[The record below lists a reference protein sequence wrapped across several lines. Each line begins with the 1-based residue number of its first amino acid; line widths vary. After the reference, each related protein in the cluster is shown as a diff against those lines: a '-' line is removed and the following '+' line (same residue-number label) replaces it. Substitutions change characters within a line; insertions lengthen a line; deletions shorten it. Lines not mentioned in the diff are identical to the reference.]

1 VTLDFTLELSEEQ
14 QALRSTVREFAEGEI
29 APFAETWDRDRA
41 FPIDAIRK
49 LGALGVM
56 GLAFPEAYGGL
67 GAGTLSFAVTLEEL
81 ARVDSSVAITVAAS
95 VSLGGAPILGFGTEA
110 QKQRWL
116 VPLARG
122 ETLGAFAS
130 TEPGMGSDVQG
141 LSTTARQHDG
151 GWLINGTKAYITN
164 AGTALSAF
172 VTTTAITGDRSP
184 SSATTGERSPSSA
197 VAGEG
202 SSSSAT
208 TGERG
213 PSRPEATTNQQ
224 AARRHEV
231 TTFIVPVDA
240 PGFAAQAP
248 YNKMGWHASDTREL
262 TYQDCRVPE
271 DALLGE
277 RGGGARIF
285 LSTLDGGRI
294 GVAAMG
300 VGLAQ
305 GCFDHSI
312 RWANQRCAFGQP
324 IARFQAVSF
333 ELADL
338 KTRIEAARALVYR
351 AAALKDAA
359 RPTTEAAAA
368 AKLFASELAVHA
380 ANVAMQVHGGY
391 GYMEASGIPRYYR
404 DAKILTI
411 GEGTSEI
418 LKLVIARQIGLAV

>member
-1 VTLDFTLELSEEQ
+1 LDFGLELSEEQ
-14 QALRSTVREFAEGEI
+14 RALRDTVREFAEAEI
-29 APFAETWDRDRA
+29 APFAGEWDRTEI
-41 FPIDAIRK
+41 FPASTIRK
-49 LGALGVM
+49 LGQLGVM
-56 GLAFPEAYGGL
+56 GLPFPEKYGGVD
-67 GAGTLSFAVTLEEL
+67 AGTLSMAVALEEL

-95 VSLGGAPILGFGTEA
+95 VSLGGAPLLNFGTEE

-122 ETLGAFAS
+122 ETIGAFAS

-141 LSTTARQHDG
+141 LQTRATQDNG

-164 AGTALSAF
+164 AGTELSSF
-172 VTTTAITGDRSP
+172 VTTTVI
-184 SSATTGERSPSSA
+184 TGER
-197 VAGEG
+197 
-202 SSSSAT
+202 T
-208 TGERG
+208 RG
-213 PSRPEATTNQQ
+213 RA
-224 AARRHEV
+224 EV
-231 TTFIVPVDA
+231 STLIVPVDA
-240 PGFAAQAP
+240 PGFVPQRP
-248 YNKMGWHASDTREL
+248 YAKMGWHASDTREL
-262 TYQDCRVPE
+262 AYQDCKVPV

-277 RGGGARIF
+277 RGAGARIF
-285 LSTLDGGRI
+285 LATLDGGRI

-300 VGLAQ
+300 LGLAQ
-305 GCFDHSI
+305 GCLDHSI

-324 IARFQAVSF
+324 IARYQAVSF

-351 AAALKDAA
+351 SAALKDAGK
-359 RPTTEAAAA
+359 PHTEQAAE

-391 GYMEASGIPRYYR
+391 GYMEESAIPRFYR

-418 LKLVIARQIGLAV
+418 LKLVIARQMGLSV